1 MIVNGENFDFSL
13 LKEKHTLEALIE
25 VRGLSPLRVAI
36 ELNGEIIARSEYKN
50 TPVHEGDAI
59 EIIHYVGGG

>member
-13 LKEKHTLEALIE
+13 LKENRTLEALIE
-25 VRGLSPLRVAI
+25 VRGLSPRRVAI

-50 TPVHEGDAI
+50 TPVQEGDQI

>member
-1 MIVNGENFDFSL
+1 MIVNGENFNFSL
-13 LKEKHTLEALIE
+13 LKENRTLEALIE
-25 VRGLSPLRVAI
+25 VRGLSPRRVAI

-50 TPVHEGDAI
+50 TPVQEGDQI